1 MNKIFLWI
9 VLAVIILGLLLILL
23 NTRMGQSG
31 DAQAPADNSVSAP
44 VTPAPPVA
52 QPPLPVTPGSPADG
66 EKLAAAGVKPSPA
79 AVERGFAFDTGEETA
94 AATAGDTA
102 PAGPGMAPPAAAG
115 HDEKARPVPA
125 PAPAEKKAEKPAA
138 KPQPAPRKAAPAPR
152 DQTISNF
159 VVFVRDGGATIRLDA
174 SSPIRF
180 KHLELT
186 SPARVV
192 VDLHG
197 TWKLS
202 EPGVPKGEMVKDVRL
217 GKKGGDTRI
226 VIDLHAKARTRY
238 ILTRGKKR
246 LDIRLDKTK
255 CFPAANDKKRQ
266 GLPRDP
272 AVFSHLEKGGSR
284 LPFLYSFIPFPFP
297 CRAGR
302 RPAPRPPAGRKG
314 PPCPG
319 H

>member
-31 DAQAPADNSVSAP
+31 DAPVPADNSVSAP
-44 VTPAPPVA
+44 VKPAPPVA
-52 QPPLPVTPGSPADG
+52 QPPLPVTPGTPADG

-79 AVERGFAFDTGEETA
+79 AVERGFAFETGEETPATAESPAPVSPGTTPLTA
-94 AATAGDTA
+94 AA
-102 PAGPGMAPPAAAG
+102 
-115 HDEKARPVPA
+115 HDEKAPAAA
-125 PAPAEKKAEKPAA
+125 PAAPAATAEVKKAEKPAP
-138 KPQPAPRKAAPAPR
+138 KPQPAPKN
-152 DQTISNF
+152 QTITNF

-186 SPARVV
+186 SPSRVV

-217 GKKGGDTRI
+217 GKKGSDTRI
-226 VIDLHAKARTRY
+226 VIDLHAKAKTRY
-238 ILTRGKKR
+238 ILTKGKKR

-255 CFPAANDKKRQ
+255 
-266 GLPRDP
+266 
-272 AVFSHLEKGGSR
+272 
-284 LPFLYSFIPFPFP
+284 
-297 CRAGR
+297 
-302 RPAPRPPAGRKG
+302 
-314 PPCPG
+314 
-319 H
+319 

>member
-31 DAQAPADNSVSAP
+31 DAPAPADNSVSAP

-52 QPPLPVTPGSPADG
+52 RPPLPVTPGTPADG

-79 AVERGFAFDTGEETA
+79 AVERGFAFDTGEETP
-94 AATAGDTA
+94 ATAESPA
-102 PAGPGMAPPAAAG
+102 PAGPGSAPLTAAA
-115 HDEKARPVPA
+115 HDEKAPSAPA
-125 PAPAEKKAEKPAA
+125 PAPAAEVKKAEKPAPR
-138 KPQPAPRKAAPAPR
+138 PQPAPKN
-152 DQTISNF
+152 QTITNF

-180 KHLELT
+180 RHLELT

-217 GKKGGDTRI
+217 GKKGSDTRI
-226 VIDLHAKARTRY
+226 VIDLHSKAKTRY
-238 ILTRGKKR
+238 ILTKGKKR

-255 CFPAANDKKRQ
+255 
-266 GLPRDP
+266 
-272 AVFSHLEKGGSR
+272 
-284 LPFLYSFIPFPFP
+284 
-297 CRAGR
+297 
-302 RPAPRPPAGRKG
+302 
-314 PPCPG
+314 
-319 H
+319 

>member
-1 MNKIFLWI
+1 M
-9 VLAVIILGLLLILL
+9 
-23 NTRMGQSG
+23 
-31 DAQAPADNSVSAP
+31 
-44 VTPAPPVA
+44 
-52 QPPLPVTPGSPADG
+52 TPGSPADG

-115 HDEKARPVPA
+115 HDEKGPACPGSCSGGEKGGKARRQTPA
-125 PAPAEKKAEKPAA
+125 RAP
-138 KPQPAPRKAAPAPR
+138 QGGPAPR
-152 DQTISNF
+152 DQTITNF

-202 EPGVPKGEMVKDVRL
+202 EPGVPKGEMVR
-217 GKKGGDTRI
+217 TC
-226 VIDLHAKARTRY
+226 AWARRAAT
-238 ILTRGKKR
+238 
-246 LDIRLDKTK
+246 
-255 CFPAANDKKRQ
+255 PA
-266 GLPRDP
+266 
-272 AVFSHLEKGGSR
+272 SS
-284 LPFLYSFIPFPFP
+284 ST
-297 CRAGR
+297 CT
-302 RPAPRPPAGRKG
+302 PRPGPATS
-314 PPCPG
+314 
-319 H
+319 

>member
-31 DAQAPADNSVSAP
+31 DAPVPADNSVSAH
-44 VTPAPPVA
+44 VKPAPPVA
-52 QPPLPVTPGSPADG
+52 QPPLPVTPGTPADG

-79 AVERGFAFDTGEETA
+79 AVERGFAFETGEETPATAESPAPASPGTTPLTA
-94 AATAGDTA
+94 AA
-102 PAGPGMAPPAAAG
+102 
-115 HDEKARPVPA
+115 HDEKAPA
-125 PAPAEKKAEKPAA
+125 AAPAAPAAPAEVKKAEKPAP
-138 KPQPAPRKAAPAPR
+138 KPQPAPKN
-152 DQTISNF
+152 QTITNF

-186 SPARVV
+186 SPSRVV

-217 GKKGGDTRI
+217 GKKGSDTRI
-226 VIDLHAKARTRY
+226 VIDLHAKAKTRY
-238 ILTRGKKR
+238 ILTKGKKR

-255 CFPAANDKKRQ
+255 
-266 GLPRDP
+266 
-272 AVFSHLEKGGSR
+272 
-284 LPFLYSFIPFPFP
+284 
-297 CRAGR
+297 
-302 RPAPRPPAGRKG
+302 
-314 PPCPG
+314 
-319 H
+319 

>member
-31 DAQAPADNSVSAP
+31 DAPVPADNSVSAP
-44 VTPAPPVA
+44 VKPAPPVA
-52 QPPLPVTPGSPADG
+52 QPPLPVTPGTPADG

-79 AVERGFAFDTGEETA
+79 AVERGFAFETGEETP
-94 AATAGDTA
+94 AT
-102 PAGPGMAPPAAAG
+102 
-115 HDEKARPVPA
+115 
-125 PAPAEKKAEKPAA
+125 AEKPAP
-138 KPQPAPRKAAPAPR
+138 KPQPAPRKAAPAPKN
-152 DQTISNF
+152 QTITNF

-186 SPARVV
+186 SPSRVV

-217 GKKGGDTRI
+217 GKKGSDTRI
-226 VIDLHAKARTRY
+226 VIDLHAKAKTRY
-238 ILTRGKKR
+238 ILTKGKKR

-255 CFPAANDKKRQ
+255 
-266 GLPRDP
+266 
-272 AVFSHLEKGGSR
+272 
-284 LPFLYSFIPFPFP
+284 
-297 CRAGR
+297 
-302 RPAPRPPAGRKG
+302 
-314 PPCPG
+314 
-319 H
+319 

>member
-31 DAQAPADNSVSAP
+31 DAPVPADNSVSAP
-44 VTPAPPVA
+44 VKPAPPVA
-52 QPPLPVTPGSPADG
+52 QPPLPVTPGTPADG

-79 AVERGFAFDTGEETA
+79 AVERGFAFETGEETPATAESPAPASPGTTPLTA
-94 AATAGDTA
+94 AA
-102 PAGPGMAPPAAAG
+102 
-115 HDEKARPVPA
+115 HDEKA
-125 PAPAEKKAEKPAA
+125 PAEVKKAEKPAP
-138 KPQPAPRKAAPAPR
+138 KPQPAPRKAAPVPKN
-152 DQTISNF
+152 QTITNF

-186 SPARVV
+186 SPSRVV
-192 VDLHG
+192 VDLQG

-217 GKKGGDTRI
+217 GKKGSDTRI
-226 VIDLHAKARTRY
+226 VIDLHAKAKTRY
-238 ILTRGKKR
+238 ILTKGKKR

-255 CFPAANDKKRQ
+255 
-266 GLPRDP
+266 
-272 AVFSHLEKGGSR
+272 
-284 LPFLYSFIPFPFP
+284 
-297 CRAGR
+297 
-302 RPAPRPPAGRKG
+302 
-314 PPCPG
+314 
-319 H
+319 

>member
-31 DAQAPADNSVSAP
+31 DAPVPADNSVSAP
-44 VTPAPPVA
+44 VKPAPPV
-52 QPPLPVTPGSPADG
+52 TPADG

-79 AVERGFAFDTGEETA
+79 AVERGFAFETGEETPATAESSAPASPGTTPLTA
-94 AATAGDTA
+94 AA
-102 PAGPGMAPPAAAG
+102 
-115 HDEKARPVPA
+115 HDEKAPA
-125 PAPAEKKAEKPAA
+125 AAPAAPAAPAEVKKAEKPAP
-138 KPQPAPRKAAPAPR
+138 KPQPAPRKAAPAPKN
-152 DQTISNF
+152 QTITNF

-186 SPARVV
+186 SPSRVV

-217 GKKGGDTRI
+217 GKKGSDTRI
-226 VIDLHAKARTRY
+226 VIDLHAKAKTRY
-238 ILTRGKKR
+238 ILTKGKKR

-255 CFPAANDKKRQ
+255 
-266 GLPRDP
+266 
-272 AVFSHLEKGGSR
+272 
-284 LPFLYSFIPFPFP
+284 
-297 CRAGR
+297 
-302 RPAPRPPAGRKG
+302 
-314 PPCPG
+314 
-319 H
+319 

>member
-31 DAQAPADNSVSAP
+31 DAPVPADNSVSAP

-52 QPPLPVTPGSPADG
+52 QPPLPVTPGTPADG
-66 EKLAAAGVKPSPA
+66 EKLAA
-79 AVERGFAFDTGEETA
+79 AVERGFAFDTGEETP
-94 AATAGDTA
+94 ATAESPA
-102 PAGPGMAPPAAAG
+102 PAGPGTTPLTAAA
-115 HDEKARPVPA
+115 HDEKAQ
-125 PAPAEKKAEKPAA
+125 PAPAEVKKAKKPAP
-138 KPQPAPRKAAPAPR
+138 KPQPAPRKAAPAPKN
-152 DQTISNF
+152 QTITNF

-217 GKKGGDTRI
+217 GKKGSDTRI
-226 VIDLHAKARTRY
+226 VIDLHAKAKTRY
-238 ILTRGKKR
+238 ILTKGKKR

-255 CFPAANDKKRQ
+255 
-266 GLPRDP
+266 
-272 AVFSHLEKGGSR
+272 
-284 LPFLYSFIPFPFP
+284 
-297 CRAGR
+297 
-302 RPAPRPPAGRKG
+302 
-314 PPCPG
+314 
-319 H
+319 

>member
-44 VTPAPPVA
+44 VTP
-52 QPPLPVTPGSPADG
+52 
-66 EKLAAAGVKPSPA
+66 
-79 AVERGFAFDTGEETA
+79 
-94 AATAGDTA
+94 ATAGDTA

-152 DQTISNF
+152 EQTITNF

-217 GKKGGDTRI
+217 GKKGDDTRI
-226 VIDLHAKARTRY
+226 VIDLHAKAKTRY

-255 CFPAANDKKRQ
+255 
-266 GLPRDP
+266 
-272 AVFSHLEKGGSR
+272 
-284 LPFLYSFIPFPFP
+284 
-297 CRAGR
+297 
-302 RPAPRPPAGRKG
+302 
-314 PPCPG
+314 
-319 H
+319 

>member
-31 DAQAPADNSVSAP
+31 DAPAPADNSVSAP
-44 VTPAPPVA
+44 VKPAPPVA
-52 QPPLPVTPGSPADG
+52 QPPLPAKPGTPADG

-79 AVERGFAFDTGEETA
+79 AVERGFAFETGEETTA
-94 AATAGDTA
+94 TAAGGPAPAAPGTTPLTAAT
-102 PAGPGMAPPAAAG
+102 
-115 HDEKARPVPA
+115 HDEKAQPA
-125 PAPAEKKAEKPAA
+125 TAPSPAAPEAVKKAEKPAP
-138 KPQPAPRKAAPAPR
+138 KPQPASRKATPAPR
-152 DQTISNF
+152 KQAITNF

-174 SSPIRF
+174 TSPIRF

-186 SPARVV
+186 SPSRVV

-217 GKKGGDTRI
+217 GKKGNDTRI
-226 VIDLHAKARTRY
+226 VIDLHAKAKTRY

-246 LDIRLDKTK
+246 LDIRLDKT
-255 CFPAANDKKRQ
+255 R
-266 GLPRDP
+266 
-272 AVFSHLEKGGSR
+272 
-284 LPFLYSFIPFPFP
+284 
-297 CRAGR
+297 
-302 RPAPRPPAGRKG
+302 
-314 PPCPG
+314 
-319 H
+319 

>member
-152 DQTISNF
+152 EQTITNF

-217 GKKGGDTRI
+217 GKKGDDTRI
-226 VIDLHAKARTRY
+226 VIDLHAKAKTRY

-246 LDIRLDKTK
+246 LDIRLDKAK
-255 CFPAANDKKRQ
+255 
-266 GLPRDP
+266 
-272 AVFSHLEKGGSR
+272 
-284 LPFLYSFIPFPFP
+284 
-297 CRAGR
+297 
-302 RPAPRPPAGRKG
+302 
-314 PPCPG
+314 
-319 H
+319 

>member
-31 DAQAPADNSVSAP
+31 DAPVPADNSVSAP
-44 VTPAPPVA
+44 VKPAPPVA
-52 QPPLPVTPGSPADG
+52 QPPLPVTPGTPADG

-79 AVERGFAFDTGEETA
+79 AVECGFAFETGEETPATAESPAPASPGTTPLTA
-94 AATAGDTA
+94 AA
-102 PAGPGMAPPAAAG
+102 
-115 HDEKARPVPA
+115 HDEKAPAAA
-125 PAPAEKKAEKPAA
+125 PAAPAATAEVKKAEKPAP
-138 KPQPAPRKAAPAPR
+138 KPQPAPKN
-152 DQTISNF
+152 QTITNF

-186 SPARVV
+186 SPSRVV

-217 GKKGGDTRI
+217 GKKGSDTRI
-226 VIDLHAKARTRY
+226 VIDLHAKAKTRY
-238 ILTRGKKR
+238 ILTKGKKR

-255 CFPAANDKKRQ
+255 
-266 GLPRDP
+266 
-272 AVFSHLEKGGSR
+272 
-284 LPFLYSFIPFPFP
+284 
-297 CRAGR
+297 
-302 RPAPRPPAGRKG
+302 
-314 PPCPG
+314 
-319 H
+319 

>member
-31 DAQAPADNSVSAP
+31 DAPVPADNSVSAP
-44 VTPAPPVA
+44 VK
-52 QPPLPVTPGSPADG
+52 PVTPGTPADG

-79 AVERGFAFDTGEETA
+79 AVERGFAFETGEET
-94 AATAGDTA
+94 TAPTTGITA
-102 PAGPGMAPPAAAG
+102 PASPGTTPLTAAA
-115 HDEKARPVPA
+115 HDEKAPA
-125 PAPAEKKAEKPAA
+125 AAPAAPAAPAEVKKAETPAP
-138 KPQPAPRKAAPAPR
+138 KPQPAPRKAAPAPKN
-152 DQTISNF
+152 QTITNF

-186 SPARVV
+186 SPSRVV
-192 VDLHG
+192 VDLQG

-217 GKKGGDTRI
+217 GKKGSDTRI
-226 VIDLHAKARTRY
+226 VIDLHAKAKTRY
-238 ILTRGKKR
+238 ILTKGKKR

-255 CFPAANDKKRQ
+255 
-266 GLPRDP
+266 
-272 AVFSHLEKGGSR
+272 
-284 LPFLYSFIPFPFP
+284 
-297 CRAGR
+297 
-302 RPAPRPPAGRKG
+302 
-314 PPCPG
+314 
-319 H
+319 

>member
-1 MNKIFLWI
+1 
-9 VLAVIILGLLLILL
+9 
-23 NTRMGQSG
+23 
-31 DAQAPADNSVSAP
+31 
-44 VTPAPPVA
+44 
-52 QPPLPVTPGSPADG
+52 
-66 EKLAAAGVKPSPA
+66 
-79 AVERGFAFDTGEETA
+79 
-94 AATAGDTA
+94 
-102 PAGPGMAPPAAAG
+102 MAPPAAAG

-138 KPQPAPRKAAPAPR
+138 KPQPAPRKTAPAPR
-152 DQTISNF
+152 DQTITNF

-246 LDIRLDKTK
+246 LDIRLDKSK
-255 CFPAANDKKRQ
+255 
-266 GLPRDP
+266 
-272 AVFSHLEKGGSR
+272 
-284 LPFLYSFIPFPFP
+284 
-297 CRAGR
+297 
-302 RPAPRPPAGRKG
+302 
-314 PPCPG
+314 
-319 H
+319 

>member
-31 DAQAPADNSVSAP
+31 DAPAPADNSVSAP
-44 VTPAPPVA
+44 VTPAQPVA
-52 QPPLPVTPGSPADG
+52 QPPLPVTPGTPADG

-79 AVERGFAFDTGEETA
+79 AVERGFAFDTGEKTTATAAGGTAPAAPGTAPLTA
-94 AATAGDTA
+94 AA
-102 PAGPGMAPPAAAG
+102 
-115 HDEKARPVPA
+115 HDEKAPPATTPA
-125 PAPAEKKAEKPAA
+125 PAAPAAPAEVKKAEKPAP
-138 KPQPAPRKAAPAPR
+138 KPQPAPRKAALAPKN
-152 DQTISNF
+152 QTITNF

-217 GKKGGDTRI
+217 GKKGSDTRI
-226 VIDLHAKARTRY
+226 VIALPAKAKTRY
-238 ILTRGKKR
+238 ILTKGKKR

-255 CFPAANDKKRQ
+255 
-266 GLPRDP
+266 
-272 AVFSHLEKGGSR
+272 
-284 LPFLYSFIPFPFP
+284 
-297 CRAGR
+297 
-302 RPAPRPPAGRKG
+302 
-314 PPCPG
+314 
-319 H
+319 

>member
-31 DAQAPADNSVSAP
+31 DAPVPADNSVSAP
-44 VTPAPPVA
+44 VKPAPPV
-52 QPPLPVTPGSPADG
+52 TPGTPADG
-66 EKLAAAGVKPSPA
+66 ENLAAAGVKPSPA
-79 AVERGFAFDTGEETA
+79 AVERGFAFETGEETPATTESPAPASPGTTPLTA
-94 AATAGDTA
+94 AA
-102 PAGPGMAPPAAAG
+102 
-115 HDEKARPVPA
+115 HDEKAPA
-125 PAPAEKKAEKPAA
+125 AAPAAPAAPAEVKKAEKPAP
-138 KPQPAPRKAAPAPR
+138 KPQPAPKN
-152 DQTISNF
+152 QTITNF

-186 SPARVV
+186 SPSRVV

-217 GKKGGDTRI
+217 GKKGSDTRI
-226 VIDLHAKARTRY
+226 VIDLHAKAKTRY
-238 ILTRGKKR
+238 ILTKGKKR

-255 CFPAANDKKRQ
+255 
-266 GLPRDP
+266 
-272 AVFSHLEKGGSR
+272 
-284 LPFLYSFIPFPFP
+284 
-297 CRAGR
+297 
-302 RPAPRPPAGRKG
+302 
-314 PPCPG
+314 
-319 H
+319 

>member
-31 DAQAPADNSVSAP
+31 DAPVPADNSVSAP
-44 VTPAPPVA
+44 VKPAPPV
-52 QPPLPVTPGSPADG
+52 TPGTPADG
-66 EKLAAAGVKPSPA
+66 ENLAAAGVKPSPA
-79 AVERGFAFDTGEETA
+79 AVERGFAFETGEETPATAENPAPASPGTTPLTA
-94 AATAGDTA
+94 AA
-102 PAGPGMAPPAAAG
+102 
-115 HDEKARPVPA
+115 HDEKA
-125 PAPAEKKAEKPAA
+125 PAEVKKAEKPAP
-138 KPQPAPRKAAPAPR
+138 KPQPAPRKAAPAPKN
-152 DQTISNF
+152 QTITNF

-186 SPARVV
+186 SPSRVV

-217 GKKGGDTRI
+217 GKKGSDTRI
-226 VIDLHAKARTRY
+226 VIDLHAKAKTRY
-238 ILTRGKKR
+238 ILTKGKKR

-255 CFPAANDKKRQ
+255 
-266 GLPRDP
+266 
-272 AVFSHLEKGGSR
+272 
-284 LPFLYSFIPFPFP
+284 
-297 CRAGR
+297 
-302 RPAPRPPAGRKG
+302 
-314 PPCPG
+314 
-319 H
+319 

>member
-31 DAQAPADNSVSAP
+31 DAPVPADNSVSAP
-44 VTPAPPVA
+44 VKPAPPVA
-52 QPPLPVTPGSPADG
+52 QPPLPVTPDTPADG

-79 AVERGFAFDTGEETA
+79 AVERGFAFETGEETPATAESPAPASPGTTPLTA
-94 AATAGDTA
+94 AA
-102 PAGPGMAPPAAAG
+102 
-115 HDEKARPVPA
+115 HDEKAPA
-125 PAPAEKKAEKPAA
+125 AAPAAPAAPAEVKKAEKPAP
-138 KPQPAPRKAAPAPR
+138 KPQPAPKN
-152 DQTISNF
+152 QTITNF

-186 SPARVV
+186 SPSRVV

-217 GKKGGDTRI
+217 GKKGSDTRI
-226 VIDLHAKARTRY
+226 VIDLHAKAKTRY
-238 ILTRGKKR
+238 ILTKGKKR

-255 CFPAANDKKRQ
+255 
-266 GLPRDP
+266 
-272 AVFSHLEKGGSR
+272 
-284 LPFLYSFIPFPFP
+284 
-297 CRAGR
+297 
-302 RPAPRPPAGRKG
+302 
-314 PPCPG
+314 
-319 H
+319 

>member
-31 DAQAPADNSVSAP
+31 DAPVPADNSVSAP
-44 VTPAPPVA
+44 VKPAPPVA
-52 QPPLPVTPGSPADG
+52 QPPLPVTPGTPADG

-79 AVERGFAFDTGEETA
+79 AVERGFAFETGEETPATAESPAPASPGTTPLTA
-94 AATAGDTA
+94 AA
-102 PAGPGMAPPAAAG
+102 
-115 HDEKARPVPA
+115 HDEKAPA
-125 PAPAEKKAEKPAA
+125 AAPAAPAAPAEVKKAEKPAP
-138 KPQPAPRKAAPAPR
+138 KPQPAPKN
-152 DQTISNF
+152 QTITNF

-186 SPARVV
+186 SPSRVV

-217 GKKGGDTRI
+217 GKKGSDTRI
-226 VIDLHAKARTRY
+226 VIDLHAKAMTRY
-238 ILTRGKKR
+238 ILTKGKKR

-255 CFPAANDKKRQ
+255 
-266 GLPRDP
+266 
-272 AVFSHLEKGGSR
+272 
-284 LPFLYSFIPFPFP
+284 
-297 CRAGR
+297 
-302 RPAPRPPAGRKG
+302 
-314 PPCPG
+314 
-319 H
+319 

>member
-9 VLAVIILGLLLILL
+9 VLAVIIRGLLLILL

-31 DAQAPADNSVSAP
+31 DAPVPADNSVSAP
-44 VTPAPPVA
+44 VKPAPPVA
-52 QPPLPVTPGSPADG
+52 QPPLPVTPGTPADG

-79 AVERGFAFDTGEETA
+79 AVERGFAFETGEETPATAESPAPASPGTTPLTA
-94 AATAGDTA
+94 AA
-102 PAGPGMAPPAAAG
+102 
-115 HDEKARPVPA
+115 HDEKAPA
-125 PAPAEKKAEKPAA
+125 AAPAAPAAPAEVKKAEKPAP
-138 KPQPAPRKAAPAPR
+138 KPQPAPKN
-152 DQTISNF
+152 QTITNF

-186 SPARVV
+186 SPSRVV

-217 GKKGGDTRI
+217 GKKGSDTRI
-226 VIDLHAKARTRY
+226 VIDLHAKAKTRY
-238 ILTRGKKR
+238 ILTKGKKR

-255 CFPAANDKKRQ
+255 
-266 GLPRDP
+266 
-272 AVFSHLEKGGSR
+272 
-284 LPFLYSFIPFPFP
+284 
-297 CRAGR
+297 
-302 RPAPRPPAGRKG
+302 
-314 PPCPG
+314 
-319 H
+319 

>member
-31 DAQAPADNSVSAP
+31 DAPVPADNSVSAP
-44 VTPAPPVA
+44 VKPAPPVA
-52 QPPLPVTPGSPADG
+52 QPPLPVTPGTPADG

-79 AVERGFAFDTGEETA
+79 AVERGFAFETGEETPATAESPAPASPGTTPLTA
-94 AATAGDTA
+94 AA
-102 PAGPGMAPPAAAG
+102 
-115 HDEKARPVPA
+115 HDEKAPAAA
-125 PAPAEKKAEKPAA
+125 PAAPAATADVKKAEKPAP
-138 KPQPAPRKAAPAPR
+138 KPQPAPKN
-152 DQTISNF
+152 QTITNF

-186 SPARVV
+186 SPSRVV

-217 GKKGGDTRI
+217 GKKGSDTRI
-226 VIDLHAKARTRY
+226 VIDLHAKAKTRY
-238 ILTRGKKR
+238 ILTKGKKR

-255 CFPAANDKKRQ
+255 
-266 GLPRDP
+266 
-272 AVFSHLEKGGSR
+272 
-284 LPFLYSFIPFPFP
+284 
-297 CRAGR
+297 
-302 RPAPRPPAGRKG
+302 
-314 PPCPG
+314 
-319 H
+319 

>member
-31 DAQAPADNSVSAP
+31 DAPVPADNSVSAP
-44 VTPAPPVA
+44 VKPAPPVA
-52 QPPLPVTPGSPADG
+52 QPPLPVTPGTPADG

-79 AVERGFAFDTGEETA
+79 AVERGFAFETGEETPATAESPALASPGTTPLTA
-94 AATAGDTA
+94 AA
-102 PAGPGMAPPAAAG
+102 
-115 HDEKARPVPA
+115 HDEKAPAAA
-125 PAPAEKKAEKPAA
+125 PAAPAATAEVKKAEKPAP
-138 KPQPAPRKAAPAPR
+138 KPQPAPKN
-152 DQTISNF
+152 QTITNF

-186 SPARVV
+186 SPSRVV

-217 GKKGGDTRI
+217 GKKGSDTRI
-226 VIDLHAKARTRY
+226 VIDLHAKAKTRY
-238 ILTRGKKR
+238 ILTKGKKR

-255 CFPAANDKKRQ
+255 
-266 GLPRDP
+266 
-272 AVFSHLEKGGSR
+272 
-284 LPFLYSFIPFPFP
+284 
-297 CRAGR
+297 
-302 RPAPRPPAGRKG
+302 
-314 PPCPG
+314 
-319 H
+319 

>member
-31 DAQAPADNSVSAP
+31 DAPVPADNSVSAP
-44 VTPAPPVA
+44 VKPAPPVA
-52 QPPLPVTPGSPADG
+52 QPPLPVTPGTPADG
-66 EKLAAAGVKPSPA
+66 ENLAAAGVKPSPA
-79 AVERGFAFDTGEETA
+79 AVERGFAFETGEETPTTAESPAPASPGTTPLTA
-94 AATAGDTA
+94 AA
-102 PAGPGMAPPAAAG
+102 
-115 HDEKARPVPA
+115 HDEKAPA
-125 PAPAEKKAEKPAA
+125 AAPAAPAAPAEVKKAEKPAP
-138 KPQPAPRKAAPAPR
+138 KPQPAPKN
-152 DQTISNF
+152 QTITNF

-186 SPARVV
+186 SPSRVV

-217 GKKGGDTRI
+217 GKKGSDTRI
-226 VIDLHAKARTRY
+226 VIDLHAKAKTRY
-238 ILTRGKKR
+238 ILTKGKKR

-255 CFPAANDKKRQ
+255 
-266 GLPRDP
+266 
-272 AVFSHLEKGGSR
+272 
-284 LPFLYSFIPFPFP
+284 
-297 CRAGR
+297 
-302 RPAPRPPAGRKG
+302 
-314 PPCPG
+314 
-319 H
+319 

>member
-31 DAQAPADNSVSAP
+31 DAPVPADNSVSAP

-52 QPPLPVTPGSPADG
+52 QPPLPVTPGTPADG

-79 AVERGFAFDTGEETA
+79 AVERGFAFETGEET
-94 AATAGDTA
+94 TAPTTGSTA
-102 PAGPGMAPPAAAG
+102 PAGPGSTPLTAAA
-115 HDEKARPVPA
+115 HDEKAQ
-125 PAPAEKKAEKPAA
+125 PAPAEVKKAEKPAP
-138 KPQPAPRKAAPAPR
+138 KPQPAPRKAAPAPKN
-152 DQTISNF
+152 QTITNF

-217 GKKGGDTRI
+217 GKKGSDTRI
-226 VIDLHAKARTRY
+226 VIDLHAKAKTRY
-238 ILTRGKKR
+238 ILTKGKKR

-255 CFPAANDKKRQ
+255 
-266 GLPRDP
+266 
-272 AVFSHLEKGGSR
+272 
-284 LPFLYSFIPFPFP
+284 
-297 CRAGR
+297 
-302 RPAPRPPAGRKG
+302 
-314 PPCPG
+314 
-319 H
+319 

>member
-23 NTRMGQSG
+23 NTRIGQSG
-31 DAQAPADNSVSAP
+31 DAPVPADNSVSAP
-44 VTPAPPVA
+44 VKPAPPVA
-52 QPPLPVTPGSPADG
+52 QPPLPVTPGTPADG

-79 AVERGFAFDTGEETA
+79 AVERGFAFETGEETPATAESPAPASPGTTPLTA
-94 AATAGDTA
+94 AA
-102 PAGPGMAPPAAAG
+102 
-115 HDEKARPVPA
+115 HDEKAPAAA
-125 PAPAEKKAEKPAA
+125 PAAPAATAEVKKAEKPAP
-138 KPQPAPRKAAPAPR
+138 KPQPAPKN
-152 DQTISNF
+152 QTITNF

-186 SPARVV
+186 SPSRVV

-217 GKKGGDTRI
+217 GKKGSDTRI
-226 VIDLHAKARTRY
+226 VIDLHAKAKTRY
-238 ILTRGKKR
+238 ILTKGKKR

-255 CFPAANDKKRQ
+255 
-266 GLPRDP
+266 
-272 AVFSHLEKGGSR
+272 
-284 LPFLYSFIPFPFP
+284 
-297 CRAGR
+297 
-302 RPAPRPPAGRKG
+302 
-314 PPCPG
+314 
-319 H
+319 

>member
-31 DAQAPADNSVSAP
+31 DAPVPADNSVSAP
-44 VTPAPPVA
+44 VKPAPPVA
-52 QPPLPVTPGSPADG
+52 QPPLPVTPGTPADG

-79 AVERGFAFDTGEETA
+79 AVERGFAFETGEETP
-94 AATAGDTA
+94 ATA
-102 PAGPGMAPPAAAG
+102 
-115 HDEKARPVPA
+115 EV
-125 PAPAEKKAEKPAA
+125 KKAEKPAP
-138 KPQPAPRKAAPAPR
+138 KPQPAPRKAAPVPKN
-152 DQTISNF
+152 QTITNF

-186 SPARVV
+186 SPSRVV

-217 GKKGGDTRI
+217 GKKGSDTRI
-226 VIDLHAKARTRY
+226 VIDLHAKAKTRY
-238 ILTRGKKR
+238 ILTKGKKR

-255 CFPAANDKKRQ
+255 
-266 GLPRDP
+266 
-272 AVFSHLEKGGSR
+272 
-284 LPFLYSFIPFPFP
+284 
-297 CRAGR
+297 
-302 RPAPRPPAGRKG
+302 
-314 PPCPG
+314 
-319 H
+319 

>member
-31 DAQAPADNSVSAP
+31 DAPVPADNSVSAP
-44 VTPAPPVA
+44 VKPAQPVA
-52 QPPLPVTPGSPADG
+52 QPPLPVTPGTPADG

-79 AVERGFAFDTGEETA
+79 AVERGFAFETGEETPATAESPAPASPGTTPLTA
-94 AATAGDTA
+94 AA
-102 PAGPGMAPPAAAG
+102 
-115 HDEKARPVPA
+115 HDEKAPAAA
-125 PAPAEKKAEKPAA
+125 PAAPAATAEVKKAEKPAP
-138 KPQPAPRKAAPAPR
+138 KPQPAPKN
-152 DQTISNF
+152 QTITNF

-186 SPARVV
+186 SPSRVV

-217 GKKGGDTRI
+217 GKKGSDTRI
-226 VIDLHAKARTRY
+226 VIDLHAKAKTRY
-238 ILTRGKKR
+238 ILTKGKKR

-255 CFPAANDKKRQ
+255 
-266 GLPRDP
+266 
-272 AVFSHLEKGGSR
+272 
-284 LPFLYSFIPFPFP
+284 
-297 CRAGR
+297 
-302 RPAPRPPAGRKG
+302 
-314 PPCPG
+314 
-319 H
+319 